1 MANHMFILVI
11 IILMAGVFG
20 GLLNYYM
27 QVQVDT
33 ENSSMPRSIMGGLAG
48 AFLVPII
55 LYIVGSDLVDTSL
68 GDPSGLL
75 IFAGYCLIAA
85 WASRYG
91 MSTVTQRMKQ
101 DVQLAKDKAEETL
114 IELRLLQRELEPML
128 EMETESDDS
137 GELKPLAPEEEL
149 DVTTQNVLA
158 ALGNGRYIFRS
169 LQGLETETS
178 LDEHTLTKTLGIV
191 VARDLAGKV
200 LSKKGTRWF
209 ITGKGRKYLAASN

>member
-20 GLLNYYM
+20 GLLNYYL
-27 QVQVDT
+27 QVQADT
-33 ENSSMPRSIMGGLAG
+33 ENASMPRSIMGGLAG
-48 AFLVPII
+48 AFLVPIV
-55 LYIVGSDLVDTSL
+55 LYIVGSDLVETSL

-85 WASRYG
+85 WASRFA
-91 MSTVTQRMKQ
+91 MTTVTQRMKQ
-101 DVQLAKDKAEETL
+101 DVQLAKAKAEETL
-114 IELRLLQRELEPML
+114 VELRLLQRELEPLL
-128 EMETESDDS
+128 EMETESDEGS
-137 GELKPLAPEEEL
+137 EVKPLPPEEEL
-149 DVTTQNVLA
+149 DVTTQNVLS

-169 LQGLETETS
+169 LPGLEAETT
-178 LDEHTLTKTLGIV
+178 LDEHTLTKTLGII
-191 VARDLAGKV
+191 VARDLGGKV